1 MTDSTSN
8 RRDSASM
15 LIKASPEKIYD
26 AFLDPDAIASW
37 RPPSGMSCEIFEF
50 DPREGGKYRMVFRYN
65 QAQHAA
71 AGKTSA
77 HEDEFTGKFKQL
89 VRNQKIVEEVVF
101 NSEDPAFA
109 GNMIITTTLQQ
120 APGGT
125 EVTFTAEQ
133 VPAGISRED
142 HYAGMMSSLRNLASY
157 TEQEPDITV

>member
-1 MTDSTSN
+1 MTDFSN
-8 RRDSASM
+8 RTDKASL
-15 LIKASPEKIYD
+15 LIRASPEKIYD

-50 DPREGGKYRMVFRYN
+50 DPREGGRYRMVFRYN
-65 QAQHAA
+65 DTQQGAS
-71 AGKTSA
+71 GKTSM
-77 HEDEFTGKFKQL
+77 HEDEFTGKFKL
-89 VRNQKIVEEVVF
+89 LEPNQKIVEEVVF
-101 NSEDPAFA
+101 KSDDPAFA

-125 EVTFTAEQ
+125 QVNIVAEQ

-142 HYAGMMSSLRNLASY
+142 HYAGMMSSLKNLALY